1 MNGTSML
8 PKILIV
14 DDELNILRSLRRLLE
29 DEELNITTASSG
41 KEALRVMND
50 KRDIAVIVSDM
61 CMPGMTGVELL
72 EEAKKLL
79 PDAVRIMLTGYS
91 DIKVAIAA
99 INRGGAYRYISKPWD
114 DEEFICVIKDAVKRY
129 NLTKENQRLSEIV
142 SKQNEAL
149 KQWNMKLAR
158 IVQEQTV
165 DIVAK
170 NQRLKENFDD
180 TIIAFSKLLE
190 LRNTSIRNHSKNV
203 CEMSVKIARKMKLPE
218 EEIKNINI
226 ASLLHDIGKI
236 GLSDP
241 LLTKD
246 FDDMTARDM
255 KEYMLHPIR
264 AQAVIDPVEDMRDAG
279 ILIRHHHE
287 RFNGQGFPDKLMGK
301 DIPLGSRIIAAA
313 DFMDR
318 TMGKFRGD
326 NVIRFAMS
334 KLKEELVRKFDPQLY
349 HLIEEAATEL
359 YHEQLPSPSI
369 LEQEFHIEDL
379 KAGMTLSRDIV
390 SGSGF
395 PFLWK
400 GTELNEKYI
409 NAIKRYSILDP
420 SKEGI
425 FIKTKK
431 QEKPAE

>member
-99 INRGGAYRYISKPWD
+99 INRGGAYRYISKPWN
-114 DEEFICVIKDAVKRY
+114 DEEFICVIKDAVKTY

-142 SKQNEAL
+142 NKQNEAL

-203 CEMSVKIARKMKLPE
+203 CEMSVKIARKMNLPE

-236 GLSDP
+236 GLNDSI
-241 LLTKD
+241 LTKD

-326 NVIRFAMS
+326 NVIRFAMN

-349 HLIEEAATEL
+349 HFIEEAATEL
-359 YHEQLPSPSI
+359 YQEQILFTNV

-379 KAGMTLSRDIV
+379 KAGMILSKDIV

-409 NAIKRYSILDP
+409 NAIKRYSLLDP

-425 FIKTKK
+425 FIRRKK
-431 QEKPAE
+431 QESDK

>member
-1 MNGTSML
+1 MNETML

-29 DEELNITTASSG
+29 DEGLNITTASSG
-41 KEALRVMND
+41 KEALRVIND
-50 KRDIAVIVSDM
+50 KKDIAVIVSDM
-61 CMPGMTGVELL
+61 CMPGMTGVELF
-72 EEAKKLL
+72 EEARKIL
-79 PDAVRIMLTGYS
+79 PDTIRIMLTGYS
-91 DIKVAIAA
+91 DIKLAIAA

-114 DEEFICVIKDAVKRY
+114 DEELICIIKDAIKTY
-129 NLTKENQRLSEIV
+129 NLIKENQRLSEIV

-149 KQWNMKLAR
+149 KQWNMKLAK

-180 TIIAFSKLLE
+180 TIIAFSKLIE

-203 CEMSVKIARKMKLPE
+203 CEMSVKIAKKMNLPE

-246 FDDMTARDM
+246 FDDMTAKDM
-255 KEYMLHPIR
+255 KEYILHPIR
-264 AQAVIDPVEDMRDAG
+264 AQAVIDPVEDLRTAG

-301 DIPLGSRIIAAA
+301 DIPLGSRIIAVA
-313 DFMDR
+313 DFMDKA
-318 TMGKFRGD
+318 MGKFRGD
-326 NVIRFAMS
+326 NVIRFAMN

-349 HLIEEAATEL
+349 YLIEEAATEL
-359 YHEQLPSPSI
+359 YQEQLPSTNI
-369 LEQEFHIEDL
+369 LEQELHIEDL
-379 KAGMTLSRDIV
+379 KPGMILSRDIV

-409 NAIKRYSILDP
+409 NAIKRYSLLDP

-425 FIKTKK
+425 FIRKKK
-431 QEKPAE
+431 QESDK

>member
-1 MNGTSML
+1 
-8 PKILIV
+8 IV
-14 DDELNILRSLRRLLE
+14 
-29 DEELNITTASSG
+29 
-41 KEALRVMND
+41 K
-50 KRDIAVIVSDM
+50 
-61 CMPGMTGVELL
+61 
-72 EEAKKLL
+72 
-79 PDAVRIMLTGYS
+79 
-91 DIKVAIAA
+91 
-99 INRGGAYRYISKPWD
+99 
-114 DEEFICVIKDAVKRY
+114 
-129 NLTKENQRLSEIV
+129 
-142 SKQNEAL
+142 KQNEAL

-203 CEMSVKIARKMKLPE
+203 CEMSVKIARKMNLPE

-236 GLSDP
+236 GLNDSI
-241 LLTKD
+241 LTKD

-326 NVIRFAMS
+326 NVIRFAMN

-349 HLIEEAATEL
+349 HFIEEAATEL
-359 YHEQLPSPSI
+359 YQEQILFTNV

-379 KAGMTLSRDIV
+379 KAGMILSKDIV

-409 NAIKRYSILDP
+409 NAIKRYSLLDP

-425 FIKTKK
+425 FIRRKK
-431 QEKPAE
+431 QESDK